1 MMERRAPHTPATK
14 SPKQATKHRLGEAP
28 PAFQQEHLSPLR
40 PGAAPGLPEPIE
52 QAEATLLA
60 TGASAAYHRL
70 RSSMHEDSFSRY
82 EGNVFPVVPINESD
96 AKGVIEMKPPQLDE
110 LAILPAEEME
120 ALAGEMWE
128 QTREL
133 SQLEAHTLDALS
145 HIWIKQASHLEARA
159 VVSIDELLS
168 LRGLKPKKS
177 GSGRRGGFEPEQ
189 RREILQALARIRNLW
204 LSMDELATY
213 SDTGGKSKATRRET
227 RRGVTGPA
235 FVITGLGGQARLDGG
250 LDVDSVS
257 FTPGDV
263 LGLFLWGPGRQTA
276 IIDAKTLHLDP
287 YRQEKEIML
296 ARYLSWL
303 WKVRATKGTYSEPLR
318 VSTLLKEVRL
328 ELDEKR
334 PGRTQQRLEKLLKTL
349 QREGIIRSWRYKSWS
364 LDEAPARG
372 WAEPWLQELVIIEPP
387 EHIVTYYKDNLRGA
401 LPDGKPA
408 PLAERLKET
417 RSRLGLTQAQASED
431 ADITQQ
437 AYSRAER
444 GKGVSSTNQSKLE
457 AWLSTHEVSKPESE

>member
-1 MMERRAPHTPATK
+1 MARRAPHTPATK
-14 SPKQATKHRLGEAP
+14 SPKQATKHRLSEAP
-28 PAFQQEHLSPLR
+28 PALQQEPLSPLR

-52 QAEATLLA
+52 SEKPTLLA
-60 TGASAAYHRL
+60 TGAGAAYHRL
-70 RSSMHEDSFSRY
+70 RSSMHDDSFSRY
-82 EGNVFPVVPINESD
+82 EGNTWPAVPINESD
-96 AKGVIEMKPPQLDE
+96 AKGLIEMKPPQLDE
-110 LAILPAEEME
+110 LAILPAEGME

-133 SQLEAHTLDALS
+133 SQLEAHMLDALS
-145 HIWIKQASHLEARA
+145 HVWIKQASHPEARA
-159 VVSIDELLS
+159 VVAIDELLS

-189 RREILQALARIRNLW
+189 RREILQALSRIRNLW

-213 SDTGGKSKATRRET
+213 TDNGGKTPATRKEM
-227 RRGVTGPA
+227 RRFVAGPA
-235 FVITGLGGQARLDGG
+235 FAITGLGGQARLDGG

-276 IIDAKTLHLDP
+276 IIDAKILQLNHYT
-287 YRQEKEIML
+287 QESESLL

-328 ELDEKR
+328 ELNDKK
-334 PGRTQQRLEKLLKTL
+334 PSLTLKRLEKLLDTL

-364 LDEAPARG
+364 LDKAPARG
-372 WAEPWLQELVIIEPP
+372 WGEPWLQELVIIEPP
-387 EHIVTYYKDNLRGA
+387 EHIVNYYRDNLRGA

-408 PLAERLKET
+408 PLDERLKET

-457 AWLSTHEVSKPESE
+457 TWLSTHEVSKPESE